1 VTAQMEPRPLPFS
14 ARHYEDRLKGLPDQD
29 GRRKGFHKGQT
40 ERLVR
45 DLITEVVQVQTTN
58 GLLLTERDAANDAL
72 RFHADERAAA
82 GHPWELDGPP
92 TMAIEAVVVGQQMAE
107 RHDRAANAEIAYRLA
122 NADRMQQELQALLD
136 QAKATAVAPPP
147 VLALPAEP
155 RVEGVAASLEA
166 QAQHLQACRAA
177 YETYRDEH
185 ERWEADRRAELER
198 QSEALD
204 AHRAELADQER
215 ALADRQDGLVAEI
228 DHLTETLPALRSV
241 VVDLTAGESTGE
253 TAKVAS

>member
-14 ARHYEDRLKGLPDQD
+14 ARHYEDRLKGLPDQ
-29 GRRKGFHKGQT
+29 RSKGFHKGQT

-58 GLLLTERDAANDAL
+58 ALLVTKEQAAQDAL

-107 RHDRAANAEIAYRLA
+107 RHDRAANAEITYRLA
-122 NADRMQQELQALLD
+122 NADRMQREAQALLD
-136 QAKATAVAPPP
+136 QAKAAAVAPPP

-155 RVEGVAASLEA
+155 RVVGVAASLEA
-166 QAQHLQACRAA
+166 QAQHLQDCRAA
-177 YETYRDEH
+177 YEAYRAEH
-185 ERWEADRRAELER
+185 ERWEADR
-198 QSEALD
+198 
-204 AHRAELADQER
+204 RAELADQER

-241 VVDLTAGESTGE
+241 VVDLPAGESTGE
-253 TAKVAS
+253 TEKVAS